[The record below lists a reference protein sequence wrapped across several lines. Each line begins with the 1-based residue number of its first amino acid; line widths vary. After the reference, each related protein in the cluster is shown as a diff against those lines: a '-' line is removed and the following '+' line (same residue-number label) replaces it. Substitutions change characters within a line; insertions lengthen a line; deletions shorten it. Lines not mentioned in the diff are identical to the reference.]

1 MINYLKRIF
10 SNLVLTILY
19 KPRKWTV
26 ICCLMFGLVLE
37 KVAPWPPTLSL
48 SSHQQEPCIILGVQ
62 WGSCFSYSDA
72 GQETVLPLYVFLFGF
87 SYSIASSSG
96 FGKKTA
102 FLSYF
107 KGSFVEIV
115 PWIPK
120 LTLSWRISSHCL
132 RDLYNLR
139 WTAHIHLSGYKLG
152 RLKLICSTSP
162 KVSIWG
168 QGCSRLTSDLGI
180 ASKHCVL

>member
-48 SSHQQEPCIILGVQ
+48 SSHQQDPCIILGVQ

-72 GQETVLPLYVFLFGF
+72 GQETVLPVYVFLFGF
-87 SYSIASSSG
+87 SYSIASSSD

-102 FLSYF
+102 SCHNLKGHLWRLSHEYQSWF
-107 KGSFVEIV
+107 WVEE
-115 PWIPK
+115 
-120 LTLSWRISSHCL
+120 SHL
-132 RDLYNLR
+132 
-139 WTAHIHLSGYKLG
+139 
-152 RLKLICSTSP
+152 
-162 KVSIWG
+162 
-168 QGCSRLTSDLGI
+168 I
-180 ASKHCVL
+180 ASGTCTVSDERRIPTSQFTN